1 MTAQV
6 IERQKL
12 GVLTKIGQGGQGV
25 VYGAPH
31 VKTKF
36 APSMVYKEYKAQTR
50 AEIDFTAL
58 AAMPALVEESLSYA
72 QAERLVSIA
81 AWPCALVEEGGT
93 PTGFVMPAIP
103 DEFFISLATVKGVS
117 PATAEFQHLLNHPS
131 VLAARGI
138 GIDEAQ
144 RYSVL
149 REVASGLAFLHK
161 HGVCV
166 GDISPKNLLFSL
178 TPREAVYFIDCDAM
192 RINDVSAL
200 TQVETPGWAAPS
212 GEELATIYSD
222 TYKLGL
228 LALRL
233 MTGDHDTTNPEH
245 LPATT
250 PAMLRQIV
258 TDTLTNAPHQ
268 RPLPEAWTYV
278 LGYAIEQA
286 QHRKKLTASPV
297 SAAPT
302 PPPIPEVRSRPTV
315 HSGPAASP
323 SVHPKPP
330 VRPSAPP
337 QIEETLSPGADRQ
350 RRRLKWPLI
359 AAMVVVVAAAA
370 GVTGYLLRQPSTDS
384 QPSATSTA
392 TTTPTGPRP
401 VTEAAL
407 DGLLL
412 SPDQINTVMGTT
424 GMTVR
429 ADWDQMS
436 IVRDNDIVA
445 DKNCQPLAGA
455 ASQTAYAGRALG
467 SARSQQLVDKEAWE
481 FLVTQAVVLFPSAHD
496 ASDFFTASAQ
506 QWPTCSKF
514 TQSLSHY
521 TEVDTV
527 GPVSN
532 VNGVLSANIMLGD
545 GGVDSCQ
552 RALTVVNNVV
562 VDIDACIASNNVRLP
577 AGSAVTIARQI
588 AGKIPTT

>member
-1 MTAQV
+1 
-6 IERQKL
+6 
-12 GVLTKIGQGGQGV
+12 
-25 VYGAPH
+25 
-31 VKTKF
+31 
-36 APSMVYKEYKAQTR
+36 
-50 AEIDFTAL
+50 
-58 AAMPALVEESLSYA
+58 
-72 QAERLVSIA
+72 
-81 AWPCALVEEGGT
+81 
-93 PTGFVMPAIP
+93 
-103 DEFFISLATVKGVS
+103 
-117 PATAEFQHLLNHPS
+117 
-131 VLAARGI
+131 
-138 GIDEAQ
+138 
-144 RYSVL
+144 
-149 REVASGLAFLHK
+149 
-161 HGVCV
+161 
-166 GDISPKNLLFSL
+166 
-178 TPREAVYFIDCDAM
+178 
-192 RINDVSAL
+192 
-200 TQVETPGWAAPS
+200 
-212 GEELATIYSD
+212 
-222 TYKLGL
+222 
-228 LALRL
+228 
-233 MTGDHDTTNPEH
+233 
-245 LPATT
+245 
-250 PAMLRQIV
+250 
-258 TDTLTNAPHQ
+258 
-268 RPLPEAWTYV
+268 
-278 LGYAIEQA
+278 
-286 QHRKKLTASPV
+286 
-297 SAAPT
+297 
-302 PPPIPEVRSRPTV
+302 
-315 HSGPAASP
+315 
-323 SVHPKPP
+323 
-330 VRPSAPP
+330 
-337 QIEETLSPGADRQ
+337 
-350 RRRLKWPLI
+350 
-359 AAMVVVVAAAA
+359 MVVVVAAAA